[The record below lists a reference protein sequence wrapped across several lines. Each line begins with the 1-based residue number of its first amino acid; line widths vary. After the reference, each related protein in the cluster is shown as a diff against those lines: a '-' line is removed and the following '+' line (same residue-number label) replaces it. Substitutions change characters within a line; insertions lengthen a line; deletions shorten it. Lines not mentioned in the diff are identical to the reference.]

1 MGKRQFTYAEDTTV
15 PPERVIGALTDFSE
29 RRPEIWPA
37 LSAGKY
43 KLLEQGDRTAL
54 VREGTATG
62 WAEERYDWS
71 EPGVV
76 RITCQG
82 GNFLNPGTEWIYR
95 VSPLDAGGSHVDV
108 HITRDYKGVHGL
120 FWETIIRSMGGGKLL
135 GRYLR
140 QTLDILEKEEA
151 TATRSD

>member
-1 MGKRQFTYAEDTTV
+1 MGTRSFAYAEDTTV
-15 PPERVIGALTDFSE
+15 PPERVIAALTDFSD

-37 LSAGKY
+37 LSSGKY
-43 KLLEQGDRTAL
+43 KLLEHGDRTAL

-82 GNFLNPGTEWIYR
+82 GNFVHPGTDWIYR
-95 VSPLDAGGSHVDV
+95 VTPLESGGSHVDV
-108 HITRDYKGVHGL
+108 HMTRHYKGPQGL
-120 FWETIIRSMGGGKLL
+120 FFETVIRAMGGGKVLA
-135 GRYLR
+135 RYLR
-140 QTLDILEKEEA
+140 QTLDILEKEA
-151 TATRSD
+151 TAKRSG